1 MVIKGPKPKTMEIH
15 AETMNRFTNQHKIV
29 KHYIDD
35 LPSQAIHTRPSPE
48 RWSIHETIAYL
59 CRYQY
64 IFMDRLNT
72 MRSEINP
79 FFHVYNPENDPKY
92 QFTVARSTGALLHEI
107 YRVREDMKVML
118 SNLSLTECSR
128 LGTHAV
134 LGRMSICQWVEFF
147 LLHESNQ
154 FYKIFK
160 LAGNFWS
167 NNSIHHRNVISM
179 PMAGN
184 QMDEM
189 AG

>member
-1 MVIKGPKPKTMEIH
+1 MEIH

-35 LPSQAIHTRPSPE
+35 LPSQAIHTRLSPE

-79 FFHVYNPENDPKY
+79 FFHVYNPENDPRY

-107 YRVREDMKVML
+107 YRVRDDMKVML
-118 SNLSLTECSR
+118 SNLSPTECSR
-128 LGTHAV
+128 FGTHAV
-134 LGRMSICQWVEFF
+134 LGRMNICQWIEFF
-147 LLHESNQ
+147 LLHESHQ

-167 NNSIHHRNVISM
+167 NSSIHHGNVISM
-179 PMAGN
+179 PVAGN